1 MGQPGLEIGFRTD
14 TLKHILLYSTGEKGS
29 VPTFS
34 KIVDLAKL
42 RNGKITIV
50 DVFEQT
56 PSLPQ
61 RLFASDVYEEVKKI
75 AEARIKKRLDRLTA
89 QAQDRG
95 VDATSAVLFGK
106 PFGELIRT
114 ALIQEHDLIVKT
126 ARVGVGLRERLMGS
140 TALHL
145 IRKSPAPVLVVQPK
159 RRVQFNRILVPLD
172 FRNEDSDEKS
182 INTEIMEKAIS
193 IAELDGSQLNF
204 LHVWRPYGVSLLS
217 GGRTRM
223 SQDKIQEYVKTY
235 KTNHKEMFEEFL
247 NRYSFGHLEHRVYFE
262 RGDPALL
269 IPEVS
274 ARRRISLVVIG
285 STYSTGIG
293 GIFMGST
300 AEQVIGQINCS
311 VLTLKPRGFVTPVD
325 VVTSVT

>member
-1 MGQPGLEIGFRTD
+1 MGQPVLEIGSKTD
-14 TLKHILLYSTGEKGS
+14 AFTNILLYSTGEKGS

-34 KIVDLAKL
+34 KVVDLASL
-42 RNGKITIV
+42 RNGKVTIA

-61 RLFASDVYEEVKKI
+61 RLFSSDVYEEAKRI
-75 AEARIKKRLDRLTA
+75 AEARIEKRLERLTA

-106 PFGELIRT
+106 PFVQLIKT
-114 ALIQEHDLIVKT
+114 AIVQEHDLIAKT
-126 ARVGVGLRERLMGS
+126 AIVGGSLRERLMGS

-145 IRKSPAPVLVVQPK
+145 IRKSPVPVLVVQPK
-159 RRVQFNRILVPLD
+159 RRVRFSRILVALD

-182 INTEIMEKAIS
+182 INTEIMKSALS
-193 IAELDGSQLNF
+193 IAELDSRQLFF
-204 LHVWRPYGVSLLS
+204 LHAWRPYGVSLLS
-217 GGRTRM
+217 SGRTRM
-223 SQDKIQEYVKTY
+223 PRDKIQDYVKSY
-235 KTNHKEMFEEFL
+235 ETNQKEMFEEFL
-247 NRYSFGHLEHRVYFE
+247 SRYSLGHLKHEVHFR

-269 IPEVS
+269 IPEL
-274 ARRRISLVVIG
+274 ALRKRISLVVMG
-285 STYSTGIG
+285 STYSSGIS

-311 VLTLKPRGFVTPVD
+311 VLTVKPRGFVTPID
-325 VVTSVT
+325 VGMSVT